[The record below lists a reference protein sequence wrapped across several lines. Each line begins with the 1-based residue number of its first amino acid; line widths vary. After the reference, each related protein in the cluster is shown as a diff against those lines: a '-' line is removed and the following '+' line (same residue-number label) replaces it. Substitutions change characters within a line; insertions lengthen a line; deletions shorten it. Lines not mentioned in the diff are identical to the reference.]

1 MFANQEPRQSAVD
14 WLIPY
19 QAAQDLHDMIYCR
32 DVACMSPTDRAHVL
46 ATLLAKYLANIQAS
60 QFTSEAGY
68 VTGKRVTD
76 ILITITSLLTAMK
89 VNLTSLL
96 EKVGV
101 PAHVNNEARLMQW
114 LNANYVY
121 ELGPNQSASPSDVY
135 ERNVHFAVAMPLQ
148 VFRILDAVETIK
160 LMQRQDGQRPARSE
174 LISAAMHLWIQCVI
188 CHHRHNH
195 ASFLSDISE
204 RLREV
209 EAKSIHAAQYGFFP
223 NYNLQVAFG
232 RQDGTLA

>member
-1 MFANQEPRQSAVD
+1 MFPNQEPRTSVVD

-32 DVACMSPTDRAHVL
+32 DVACLAPTERAHVL
-46 ATLLAKYLANIQAS
+46 VTLLAKYLANIQAS

-114 LNANYVY
+114 LNTNYVY
-121 ELGPNQSASPSDVY
+121 ELGNTSASPSDVY
-135 ERNVHFAVAMPLQ
+135 GRGEQFTVAMPLHI
-148 VFRILDAVETIK
+148 FRALDAVETIK
-160 LMQRQDGQRPARSE
+160 LMQPQGQTSARSS
-174 LISAAMHLWIQCVI
+174 LINAAMHLWIQCVI

-195 ASFLSDISE
+195 ASFMNDITE

-209 EAKSIHAAQYGFFP
+209 EQKSLHSAQYGLFP
-223 NYNLQVAFG
+223 NYNLKEAFG
-232 RQDGTLA
+232 LQNRI

>member
-1 MFANQEPRQSAVD
+1 MFPQQEPRQSAVD

-32 DVACMSPTDRAHVL
+32 DVACMSPTDRSHVL
-46 ATLLAKYLANIQAS
+46 VTLIAKYLSHIQA
-60 QFTSEAGY
+60 FTYTSDAGMI
-68 VTGKRVTD
+68 TGKRVTD

-121 ELGPNQSASPSDVY
+121 ELGNGGTSAPADVY
-135 ERNVHFAVAMPLQ
+135 GRNEHFTVAMPLH
-148 VFRILDAVETIK
+148 VYRMLDAMETIK
-160 LMQRQDGQRPARSE
+160 LMQPSTGQSPARSV
-174 LISAAMHLWIQCVI
+174 LVNAAMHLWIQCVI

-195 ASFLSDISE
+195 ASFLGDIAE

-209 EAKSIHAAQYGFFP
+209 ESKSIHSQQYGFFP
-223 NYNLQVAFG
+223 DYNLNLAFS
-232 RQDGTLA
+232 RK

>member
-1 MFANQEPRQSAVD
+1 MFSNQETRQSVVD

-46 ATLLAKYLANIQAS
+46 TTLIAKYLSNIQAYM
-60 QFTSEAGY
+60 FTSEAGV

-114 LNANYVY
+114 LNSNYVY
-121 ELGPNQSASPSDVY
+121 ELGSGASASPNDVY
-135 ERNVHFAVAMPLQ
+135 GRQEQFTVAMPLH
-148 VFRILDAVETIK
+148 VYRMLDAMETIK
-160 LMQRQDGQRPARSE
+160 LMQPQIGQSPARSA
-174 LISAAMHLWIQCVI
+174 LISSAMHLWIQCVI

-195 ASFLSDISE
+195 PSFMTDITE

-209 EAKSIHAAQYGFFP
+209 EQKSIHSAQYGFFP
-223 NYNLQVAFG
+223 DYNLGLAFG
-232 RQDGTLA
+232 KRT